1 MNVLSA
7 GTKSSSD
14 VFEEL
19 KERER
24 RETSII
30 IHRVLELNTGDK
42 KDREDRDLRGVQQLF
57 NMIGVD
63 LEVSETVKFTR
74 REGEVKA

>member
-1 MNVLSA
+1 MEKMEERMNVLSA

-42 KDREDRDLRGVQQLF
+42 KDREDRDLRGVQ
-57 NMIGVD
+57 
-63 LEVSETVKFTR
+63 
-74 REGEVKA
+74 

>member
-1 MNVLSA
+1 MEKMEERMNVLSA

-30 IHRVLELNTGDK
+30 IHRVPELNTGDK
-42 KDREDRDLRGVQQLF
+42 KDREDRDLRGVQ
-57 NMIGVD
+57 
-63 LEVSETVKFTR
+63 
-74 REGEVKA
+74 

>member
-42 KDREDRDLRGVQQLF
+42 KDREDRDLRGVQ
-57 NMIGVD
+57 
-63 LEVSETVKFTR
+63 
-74 REGEVKA
+74 

>member
-7 GTKSSSD
+7 G
-14 VFEEL
+14 FEEL

-63 LEVSETVKFTR
+63 LE
-74 REGEVKA
+74 G